1 MTTYIWKLMQG
12 LLSESRLDRL
22 KKLYPGK
29 QKEELVRLYLKK
41 LVSLFLPG
49 IIGILFFT
57 LLFLLSSKQEGKIFK
72 GNLLERPKPGGQT
85 ETMELE
91 VKLAGERRKIRVDV
105 PARRYTSE
113 QRQAKLEEAKLY
125 IRKYYLG
132 ANDSSEEIHSSLNL
146 IEVIPGSAV
155 SIRWRTDLEGYVG
168 MDGSIAWEKVH
179 QEQKVEITAVLSYEK
194 YQEEVPLELTI
205 QPEKQTAAQS
215 RWEKWGEKLQEQ
227 TDETAE
233 NTYLELPEEIDGKR
247 VRYKEWRGDEW
258 KIVLGGG
265 MLLLLMIPVVLDS
278 RVKHDLEQRDRE
290 LRLEYPEILEQFVL
304 LIGAGMTIRGAWFR
318 IVREYEGKRTQEKMR
333 KKYVYE
339 EMLVS
344 VREMEN
350 GVSETRAYE
359 LFGKRTGILSY
370 MKFSALLV
378 QNLRKGT
385 ADLLDILE
393 YETVDA
399 FRERKENAR
408 TLGEE
413 ASTRLLF
420 PMMLMLVLIFAMILY
435 SAFRSM

>member
-1 MTTYIWKLMQG
+1 MTMYIRKLIQG
-12 LLSESRLDRL
+12 LFSESRLDRL
-22 KKLYPGK
+22 KKIYPGK
-29 QKEELVRLYLKK
+29 RKEELIYLYLKK
-41 LVSLFLPG
+41 LISLLLPGITGVLLLMLIFLPG
-49 IIGILFFT
+49 
-57 LLFLLSSKQEGKIFK
+57 SKQGEKVLEN
-72 GNLLERPKPGGQT
+72 NLLQRPEPGEQSKT
-85 ETMELE
+85 IELE
-91 VKLAGERRKIRVDV
+91 VEFAGEKRRVKVDV

-113 QRQAKLEEAKLY
+113 QRQAKLEEAKAY
-125 IRKYYLG
+125 IRNHYLG
-132 ANDSSEEIHSSLNL
+132 GNDSSEEIRSSLNL
-146 IEVIPGSAV
+146 VEVIPESAV
-155 SIRWRTDLEGYVG
+155 SIRWKTDLEGYVG
-168 MDGSIAWEKVH
+168 LDGSIAWEKVDR
-179 QEQKVEITAVLSYEK
+179 EQKVEITAVLSYEA

-215 RWEKWGEKLQEQ
+215 GWEKWRQGLQNQTEK
-227 TDETAE
+227 TAE
-233 NTYLELPEEIDGKR
+233 TTYLELPEKIDGKQ
-247 VRYKEWRGDEW
+247 VRYREWRGDEW

-265 MLLLLMIPVVLDS
+265 VFFLLMIPVALES
-278 RVKHDLEQRDRE
+278 RMKHDLEQRDRE

-304 LIGAGMTIRGAWFR
+304 LIGAGMTIRSAWFR
-318 IVREYEGKRTQEKMR
+318 IVREYEGKRDRGKIQR
-333 KKYVYE
+333 KYAYE

-350 GVSETRAYE
+350 GMSERRSYE

-393 YETVDA
+393 YETADA

-420 PMMLMLVLIFAMILY
+420 PMMLMLALIFAMILY
-435 SAFRSM
+435 AAFRGM